1 MNILYKAYFWGQKC
15 FKEFGKLI
23 SVVELGLYSY
33 LFLVFYI
40 RFPALFMYNK
50 YQNH

>member
-1 MNILYKAYFWGQKC
+1 MNILYKGYFGSQKC

-33 LFLVFYI
+33 LFLF
-40 RFPALFMYNK
+40 F
-50 YQNH
+50 